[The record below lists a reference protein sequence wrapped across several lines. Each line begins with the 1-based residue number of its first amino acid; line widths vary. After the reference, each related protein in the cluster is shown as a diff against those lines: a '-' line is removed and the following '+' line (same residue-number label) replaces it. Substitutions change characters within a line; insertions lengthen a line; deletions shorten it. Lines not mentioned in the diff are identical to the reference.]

1 LAFIL
6 DERKPV
12 MSLSFAKTIE
22 SPCRC
27 CENVHLNKEECS
39 KECERLRAFQDAIL
53 NYDER
58 TIKDFGSKMN
68 YSRY

>member
-1 LAFIL
+1 M
-6 DERKPV
+6 DERKSV

-27 CENVHLNKEECS
+27 CENVHLNKDECG

-53 NYDER
+53 NFDER
-58 TIKDFGSKMN
+58 TIKDFGAKMHC
-68 YSRY
+68 SR